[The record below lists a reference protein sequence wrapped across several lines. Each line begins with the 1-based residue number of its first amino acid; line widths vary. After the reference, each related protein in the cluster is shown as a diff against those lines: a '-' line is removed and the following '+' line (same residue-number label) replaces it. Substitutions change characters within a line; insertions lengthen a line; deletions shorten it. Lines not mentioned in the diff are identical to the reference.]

1 MFRPLNGT
9 AISPSVDAGKIL
21 AVTRNDAR
29 LTSSPIA
36 IPEGGVMVT
45 LN

>member
-1 MFRPLNGT
+1 MELRP
-9 AISPSVDAGKIL
+9 PSVDAGKIL
-21 AVTRNDAR
+21 AVTRKDER